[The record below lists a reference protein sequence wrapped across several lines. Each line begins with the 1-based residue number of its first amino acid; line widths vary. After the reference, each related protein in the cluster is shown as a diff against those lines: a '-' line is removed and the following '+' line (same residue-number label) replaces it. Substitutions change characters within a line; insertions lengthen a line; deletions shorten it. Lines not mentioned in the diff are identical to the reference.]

1 MIFPPAHRPLFIL
14 GLAILLVA
22 LTLWSV
28 ATGAASIPL
37 REVLD
42 FFWGKSIPHE
52 TVLWQ
57 LRLPR
62 VLMALLI
69 GGTLSVSGV
78 LIQGLFRNPLAD
90 PGLVGVSSGAAL
102 GAVTVIILAGTF
114 SYKFAWLH
122 DARLL
127 PWAAFLGG
135 FLVCILIQR
144 LSSIGGQ
151 TSVATLLLAGV
162 AINALVGAVIGLATY
177 LATDT
182 QLRTLTFWTL
192 GSLGGASWSTFFIL
206 LPFSSSVLLLAPFAA
221 RLLNALALGE
231 GEAGHLG
238 FRVEMGKR
246 LLILLV
252 VVGVGVCVALTG
264 IIGFLGLVVPHVL
277 RLLIGP
283 DHRWLIPGSILFGAA
298 LLAVADTVSRIIVAP
313 SELPIG
319 IVTAAFGAP
328 VFLALLWQQ
337 RRKLRFL

>member
-1 MIFPPAHRPLFIL
+1 MV
-14 GLAILLVA
+14 VA
-22 LTLWSV
+22 WSA
-28 ATGAASIPL
+28 ATGAVSIPYAEL
-37 REVLD
+37 LA
-42 FFWGKSIPHE
+42 FFRGHTTPND

-62 VLMALLI
+62 VLMALLV
-69 GGTLSVSGV
+69 GGTLAVSGV

-102 GAVTVIILAGTF
+102 GAVTVIVLAGGF
-114 SYKFAWLH
+114 SLKFQWLQ
-122 DARLL
+122 DERYL

-135 FLVCILIQR
+135 FIVCVIIQR
-144 LSSIGGQ
+144 LASVGGQ
-151 TSVATLLLAGV
+151 TSMATLLLAGV
-162 AINALVGAVIGLATY
+162 AINALAGAVIGLCTY

-192 GSLGGASWSTFFIL
+192 GSLGGASWKTLFTL
-206 LPFSSSVLLLAPFAA
+206 LPFCALVLAAAPFSA
-221 RLLNALALGE
+221 RILNALALGE

-238 FRVEMGKR
+238 IRVETAKR
-246 LLILLV
+246 FLIFLV
-252 VVGVGVCVALTG
+252 VVGVGACVALTG
-264 IIGFLGLVVPHVL
+264 MIGFLGLVVPHVL

-283 DHRWLIPGSILFGAA
+283 DHRYLIPGSMLFGG
-298 LLAVADTVSRIIVAP
+298 LLLTMADTFSRIIVAP

-337 RRKLRFL
+337 RRRLRFL